1 MSEKPIRKQG
11 DNDRFFREAQTG
23 HRNELKTDPA
33 QDTAIHYGAGPCAV
47 IAGPGSGK
55 TFVLVQR
62 IRYLI
67 EEKGVDPSSIL
78 VLTFS
83 RAAAAHMRR
92 RFLHSCPHPETV
104 FGTFHSVFL
113 RILQES
119 SREKYSLADPKAKQ
133 RYLQHLC
140 DLRPAFLPEK
150 TSPEE
155 LQLLISRFKNG
166 LPCTQE
172 WIPELIRTYD
182 AYMQGRGWL
191 DFDDMILR
199 CQSLLMERPDILRM
213 WRERFRWILVDE
225 FQDVSPAQYQV
236 LALLAAPADNLFIVG
251 DDDQSIYGFRG
262 ADPLMM
268 KRFLADFIHN
278 REDAEEHTV
287 FLTTNYRCAGS
298 ILEAAAG
305 LIRHNKNRID
315 KNFRKGSSLQ
325 GAFSCKPFSD
335 RRLEYRFVAEELAQM
350 TEEERGRT
358 AVIFR
363 THGAAQQFVQTLN
376 EFGIPVPAAAR
387 GHRKNMVTDKT
398 RILQDLAAYY
408 RAAEGL
414 EKGVKDA
421 FSPKSAGRGTGCICR
436 EDLLRIM
443 NRPERFLS
451 GSFLPFEYMTREE
464 LTEHAGFEKNTVG
477 ELIRDLQVL
486 HSLSPSFSMRYL
498 LYSIGYGKY
507 ALSVYKEAGSI
518 LEQLHE
524 EAAGFHSLSQWTV
537 KLEEML
543 RASMQPAEEQRPS
556 PDMRSAVQVLTMH
569 ACKGLEFDN
578 VFIPDVNEGSIPS
591 KRSWTPDQVEEERR
605 LLYVAMTRARC
616 SLTLT
621 YLEGTADRP
630 ATPSRFLQPFL
641 SPHGSGM

>member
-67 EEKGVDPSSIL
+67 EDRGVDPSSIL

-199 CQSLLMERPDILRM
+199 CQSLLMERPDIH
-213 WRERFRWILVDE
+213 
-225 FQDVSPAQYQV
+225 
-236 LALLAAPADNLFIVG
+236 
-251 DDDQSIYGFRG
+251 DDQSIYGFRG

-278 REDAEEHTV
+278 REDVEEHTV

-376 EFGIPVPAAAR
+376 KYGIPVPAAAR

-414 EKGVKDA
+414 ENGVKDV

-641 SPHGSGM
+641 AHHETGM